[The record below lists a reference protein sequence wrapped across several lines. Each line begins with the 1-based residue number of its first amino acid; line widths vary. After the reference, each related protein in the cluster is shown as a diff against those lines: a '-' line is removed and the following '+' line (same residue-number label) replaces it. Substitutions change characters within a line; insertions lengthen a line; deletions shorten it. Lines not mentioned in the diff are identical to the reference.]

1 MKKFFLLIL
10 VISSVLSSTS
20 AQQIKTEKHSLN
32 IIYFLPCTAVKDQYM
47 SSTCW
52 SFAGNSFLESEL
64 IKNGKKDIDLSEM
77 YTARLAWLQKIKLHL
92 QKNGLNCLT
101 PGGQFHNIQWVIRNY
116 GMVPESVYKGRP
128 NGEINHD
135 HAALDT
141 AMTRFVTKLVKS
153 RKKEPT
159 AADWQYINNLLDKY
173 LGKVPANFTINGKQ
187 YTPVSYLKEYLGIDP
202 DDYMEIMSFTH
213 HPFYKPAVFENK
225 YNFSFDKY
233 MNVPLD
239 DFEAITD
246 NALSNGYTVLWNGD
260 VTDAGFAFNNGNAFL
275 PDTFSNKILSRQLS
289 FADSTSYMD
298 HMMHITGLTKD
309 ENGHKWY
316 YVKNSWG
323 KINELDGFLLMDEN
337 YFVIKTAAIV
347 VNKNAIPPAI
357 RKKMNL

>member
-1 MKKFFLLIL
+1 MKQFFLSTL
-10 VISSVLSSTS
+10 VIIVVLNSSF

-32 IIYFLPCTAVKDQYM
+32 IIYSLPCTSVKDQYV

-64 IKNGKKDIDLSEM
+64 IKKGKNNIDLSEM

-92 QKNGLNCLT
+92 QKKGNNYLT
-101 PGGQFHNIQWVIRNY
+101 PGGQFHTIQWVMKNY

-128 NGEINHD
+128 NGELNHD

-141 AMTRFVTKLVKS
+141 AMTRFVSKLIKS
-153 RKKEPT
+153 KK
-159 AADWQYINNLLDKY
+159 AAPDAEDWKYINNLLDKY
-173 LGKVPANFTINGKQ
+173 LGKVPANFTIDGKQ
-187 YTPVSYLKEYLGIDP
+187 YTPVSYLKQYLGIDP

-233 MNVPLD
+233 MNVPFN
-239 DFEAITD
+239 DFESITE
-246 NALSNGYTVLWNGD
+246 NALGNGYTVLWNGD
-260 VTDAGFAFNNGNAFL
+260 VTDEGFAFNDGSAFL
-275 PDTFSNKILSRQLS
+275 PDTFSNKTLSRQLS

-337 YFVIKTAAIV
+337 YFAIKTAAIV
-347 VNKNAIPPAI
+347 VNKNAIPPVI

>member
-1 MKKFFLLIL
+1 MKKRFVLAVFF
-10 VISSVLSSTS
+10 ISVSVFSI

-32 IIYFLPCTAVKDQYM
+32 IIYNVPCTPVKDQYM

-52 SFAGNSFLESEL
+52 SFAGNSFFESEL
-64 IKNGKKDIDLSEM
+64 IKKGKNNIDLSEM
-77 YTARLAWLQKIKLHL
+77 YTARLAWLQKIRLHL

-101 PGGQFHNIQWVIRNY
+101 PGGQFHNIQWVIKNY

-141 AMTRFVTKLVKS
+141 AMTRFVAKLVKS
-153 RKKEPT
+153 RKKEPV
-159 AADWQYINNLLDKY
+159 AADWKYINDLLDRY
-173 LGKVPANFTINGKQ
+173 LGKLPESFTINGKQ
-187 YTPVSYLKEYLGIDP
+187 YTPVSYLKNYLAFNP

-225 YNFSFDKY
+225 YNYSFDKY
-233 MNVPLD
+233 MNVPLNE
-239 DFEAITD
+239 FEAITD

-260 VTDAGFAFNNGNAFL
+260 VTDEGFAFNNASAFL
-275 PDTFSNKILSRQLS
+275 PDTFGNKTLSRQLT

-323 KINELDGFLLMDEN
+323 KINDLNGYLLMDEN
-337 YFVIKTAAIV
+337 YFLIKTAAIV
-347 VNKNAIPPAI
+347 VNKNAIPSAI